1 MMSDRYRQ
9 RHADVLELLSS
20 GAFLG
25 GEPQATLEAFLI
37 HTSPSTL
44 SHNGP
49 LTFGEPSPR
58 ESTTNE

>member
-25 GEPQATLEAFLI
+25 GEPQAALEAFLI
-37 HTSPSTL
+37 HTSPSTR
-44 SHNGP
+44 SHDGP
-49 LTFGEPSPR
+49 RTFGKPSRR
-58 ESTTNE
+58 EYTTNE